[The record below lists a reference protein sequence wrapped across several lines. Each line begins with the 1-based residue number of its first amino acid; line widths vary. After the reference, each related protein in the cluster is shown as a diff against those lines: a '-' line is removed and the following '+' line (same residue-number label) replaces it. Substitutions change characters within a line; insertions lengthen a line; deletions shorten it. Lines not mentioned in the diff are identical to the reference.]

1 MFGPTAVRVKNS
13 DMRKRHDRTGA
24 HGSDRIVEQLHID
37 DIEMRLA
44 RNRRRLERI
53 IEETEAYIARGEV
66 APPVADRWIAR
77 QLMHFLVNL
86 GSNALGGQIEAG
98 RRSTGEFLQQTSF
111 VRSTHVDERI
121 VRREEFS
128 DIHGAR

>member
-1 MFGPTAVRVKNS
+1 MFWAAAARVKNS
-13 DMRKRHDRTGA
+13 AMRKRHDRTGA

-66 APPVADRWIAR
+66 APPENLPS
-77 QLMHFLVNL
+77 LM
-86 GSNALGGQIEAG
+86 AG
-98 RRSTGEFLQQTSF
+98 PRKHASR
-111 VRSTHVDERI
+111 
-121 VRREEFS
+121 RRE
-128 DIHGAR
+128 AR